1 MSPTAGIKSGMK
13 GCSLCSISIV
23 LGVYLEKKNKDTAW
37 VTARCPAKLA
47 TALGTKESQ
56 EWAKTPSAYL
66 LMYSKSSLISE
77 DTGR

>member
-13 GCSLCSISIV
+13 GCSLCSISMV
-23 LGVYLEKKNKDTAW
+23 LGVYLEKTTTTAW
-37 VTARCPAKLA
+37 VTGNCPAKLA
-47 TALGTKESQ
+47 RRSDRKESP
-56 EWAKTPSAYL
+56 ERPKPPSAHL

>member
-1 MSPTAGIKSGMK
+1 MSPTAGIKSGIK

-23 LGVYLEKKNKDTAW
+23 LGVYLEKNTTMGNYDLFCQTCHTNWHK
-37 VTARCPAKLA
+37 
-47 TALGTKESQ
+47 GEQ
-56 EWAKTPSAYL
+56 EWAKTPSTHL

>member
-1 MSPTAGIKSGMK
+1 MSPTAGIKSGIK

-23 LGVYLEKKNKDTAW
+23 LGVYLEKNTTTAW
-37 VTARCPAKLA
+37 VTLNCPAKLA
-47 TALGTKESQ
+47 TIIDTRESQ
-56 EWAKTPSAYL
+56 EWAKTPPTHL

>member
-1 MSPTAGIKSGMK
+1 MSPTAGIKSGIK

-23 LGVYLEKKNKDTAW
+23 LGVYLEKHDTTAW
-37 VTARCPAKLA
+37 VTMNRPAKLA
-47 TALGTKESQ
+47 TTIGTKESQ
-56 EWAKTPSAYL
+56 ERAKTPSTHL